1 MSNSIN
7 MKAIGFYQPGPKSEP
22 PNFEEVEV
30 EKPKPMG
37 QDLLVEVRAVSVNP
51 TDWRQHSSKDVNDS
65 SLTIVGRDVAGVV
78 VEVGGECKHFKVG
91 DEVYYAGSNIRPG
104 GHSEFHL
111 VDERI
116 VGKKP
121 KSLDFAQ
128 AAALPLT
135 SITAWEALFE
145 RMGISRNP
153 SENTDKRI
161 LIIGA
166 AGGVGSIAT
175 QFAKLAG
182 LTVIGTASRFESIQW
197 TKEHGSDYTIDH
209 HKPFELQLKE
219 LGFTGVH
226 YIFSLT
232 HTDEHMGEMAKVI
245 LPQGK
250 ICSILPLQKPLDQSL
265 FLKSVTF
272 VFELMYTRPMFQ
284 TDDMI
289 EQHKLLSEVAN
300 LVDAGKIQSTMTE
313 RIAPINAS
321 NLRDAYR
328 KSMSGRTIGKIV
340 LEGFVKE

>member
-1 MSNSIN
+1 MSDSKK
-7 MKAIGFYQPGPKSEP
+7 MKAIGFYRPGPKTEP
-22 PNFEEVEV
+22 PTFEDVV
-30 EKPKPMG
+30 VDKPKPLG
-37 QDLLVEVRAVSVNP
+37 RDLLVEVRAVSVNP
-51 TDWRQHSSKDVNDS
+51 TDWRQHLAKDPDDA

-78 VEVGGECKHFKVG
+78 VEAGADCTLFKPG
-91 DEVYYAGSNIRPG
+91 DEVFYAGSNIRPG

-145 RMGISRNP
+145 RLGVSRNP
-153 SENTDKRI
+153 SDNAGRSI

-175 QFAKLAG
+175 QLAKLVG
-182 LTVIGTASRFESIQW
+182 LTVIGTASRPETIKW
-197 TKEHGSDYTIDH
+197 TKENGANFTIDH
-209 HKPFELQLKE
+209 HKPFEPQLKE
-219 LGFTGVH
+219 LGLAGVH
-226 YIFSLT
+226 YIFCLT
-232 HTDEHMGEMAKVI
+232 HPDQHMEEMAKAI

-250 ICSILPLQKPLDQSL
+250 ICSILSLEKPVDRRL
-265 FLKSVTF
+265 FLKSVTL

-289 EQHKLLSEVAN
+289 EQRRLLNEVAD
-300 LVDAGKIQSTMTE
+300 LVDAGTIHTTMTE
-313 RIAPINAS
+313 RIAPINAA
-321 NLRDAYR
+321 NLREAYR
-328 KSMSGRTIGKIV
+328 KSMTGSVIGKIV
-340 LEGFVKE
+340 LEKFE